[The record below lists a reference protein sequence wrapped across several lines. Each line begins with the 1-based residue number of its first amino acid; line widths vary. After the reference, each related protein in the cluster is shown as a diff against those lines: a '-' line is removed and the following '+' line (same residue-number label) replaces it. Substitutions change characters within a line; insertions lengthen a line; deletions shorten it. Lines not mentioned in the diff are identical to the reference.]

1 MEKERPLNIALV
13 GDFFYPNMGGVE
25 AHILNLA
32 YCLIERGHKVVGI
45 THNYGER
52 TGVRYIRNGFKVY
65 YCPFTQLPGGAGN
78 IIWPMIHLP
87 YIIPLLREI
96 FVREEIDL
104 VHTHQYSSMLGY
116 MTALYSDHMGLRV
129 VRTNHSMAAIE
140 DPFVLQLNK
149 LNCMLHYSNKLDHVI
164 CVSHAVR
171 DNEIILSAVAPDRTS
186 VIPNAI
192 DSNQFTADPSLRF
205 PVGTI
210 NIVYVGRITYR
221 KGVDLLIEA
230 IPRISKKYLNVHWI
244 IGGDGDKFDN
254 LKFLVKRLGL
264 ESRVELLG
272 RIAPGEVCTVLNR
285 GHIFVNTSITEAFC
299 IAALEAVSA
308 GLLVVTTNVGGTPEI
323 LPTDML
329 LLSDP
334 NTDSLCKN
342 LEKAIAVV
350 RDISPYLLHERVKQ
364 FYSWRGVAERVEKIY
379 RRVLSEPKQ
388 PRKLEFEQFIYKK
401 GGLVFMV
408 TFVINAAVLIL
419 LFFLDIFRP
428 VSAIEKV
435 PTFPFK
441 KYQENKDKWGDHSF
455 DLRKNKLNR

>member
-1 MEKERPLNIALV
+1 MEKDRPLNIALV

-25 AHILNLA
+25 AHILHLA

-45 THNYGER
+45 THSYGDR

-65 YCPFTQLPGGAGN
+65 YCPFTLLPGGAGN
-78 IIWPMIHLP
+78 IIFPAVHIP
-87 YIIPLLREI
+87 YVIPLLREI
-96 FVREEIDL
+96 FAREEIDL
-104 VHTHQYSSMLGY
+104 VHTHQYSSILGY
-116 MTALYSDHMGLRV
+116 MAALYSDHMGLRV

-149 LNCMLHYSNKLDHVI
+149 MNCMLHYGKKIDHVI

-171 DNEIILSAVAPDRTS
+171 DNEIILAAVPPDKTS

-210 NIVYVGRITYR
+210 NIVCIGRVTYR

-244 IGGDGDKFDN
+244 VGGDGDKLDH

-264 ESRVELLG
+264 EARVELLG
-272 RIAPGEVCTVLNR
+272 RIAPGDVCSVLNR
-285 GHIFVNTSITEAFC
+285 GHIFLNTSITEAFC

-342 LEKAIAVV
+342 LEKAIAIV
-350 RDISPYLLHERVKQ
+350 RDISPSELHQRVRQ
-364 FYSWRGVAERVEKIY
+364 YYSWRSVAERVEKIY
-379 RRVLSEPKQ
+379 RRVLAEPKQ
-388 PRKLEFEQFIYKK
+388 PRKLEYEEFIFKK
-401 GGLVFMV
+401 GGLVFMIMFL
-408 TFVINAAVLIL
+408 TNATALIL
-419 LFFLDIFRP
+419 LFFLRIFRP
-428 VSAIEKV
+428 LSAIEKV

-441 KYQENKDKWGDHSF
+441 KYQENKDKWGDHAF